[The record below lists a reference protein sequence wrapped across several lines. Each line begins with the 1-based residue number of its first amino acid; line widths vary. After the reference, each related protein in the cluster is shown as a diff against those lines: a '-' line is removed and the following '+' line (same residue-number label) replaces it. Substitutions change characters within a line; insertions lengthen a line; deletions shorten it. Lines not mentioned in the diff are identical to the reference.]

1 MIKSMRIGIDLNDV
15 IRDYSGQFKRMYQ
28 KFVDY
33 SFEIEDE
40 KINTLNF
47 DEIYPFKNKEEYD
60 KFKYI
65 DYPYEIFARAEP
77 VDKFMPFKL
86 NNWLQVT
93 LRDLEEDKIPE
104 VMFFSPM
111 EANLTI
117 QASMAF
123 LAKLP
128 SRVREIYFPA
138 DSSTIWDK
146 CDIVITANPLF
157 LNNVPQGKI
166 AVKIEMPYNKDIE
179 CEYSFKN
186 LLDLIMDEE
195 DKIINLIE
203 NYGDKNE

>member
-28 KFVDY
+28 KFID
-33 SFEIEDE
+33 STFDIEDE
-40 KINTLNF
+40 DINTLNF
-47 DEIYPFKNKEEYD
+47 DELYPFKNKEEYD

-93 LRDLEEDKIPE
+93 LRDLEEDKIPD

-128 SRVREIYFPA
+128 SRVREIYFPI
-138 DSSTIWDK
+138 DSSTIWDR
-146 CDIVITANPLF
+146 CDIVITANPLL
-157 LNNVPQGKI
+157 LNNVPDNRTV
-166 AVKIEMPYNKDIE
+166 VKIEMPYNKDNE
-179 CEYSFKN
+179 CEYTFKS

-203 NYGDKNE
+203 NDGNATE

>member
-28 KFVDY
+28 KFID
-33 SFEIEDE
+33 STFDIEDE
-40 KINTLNF
+40 DINTLNF
-47 DEIYPFKNKEEYD
+47 DELYPFKNKEEYD

-93 LRDLEEDKIPE
+93 LRDLEEDKIPD

-128 SRVREIYFPA
+128 SRVREIYFPI
-138 DSSTIWDK
+138 DSSTIWDR
-146 CDIVITANPLF
+146 CDIVITANPLL
-157 LNNVPQGKI
+157 LNNVPDNRTV
-166 AVKIEMPYNKDIE
+166 VKIEMPYNKDIE
-179 CEYSFKN
+179 CEYTFKS

-203 NYGDKNE
+203 NDGNATE